1 MIRVVLLLLIGSL
14 RCLPFSVAQSF
25 PEIRIA
31 IEKKSYQSLQGSEGM
46 KVNLN
51 DAAMTINGR
60 AVEVK
65 EMHSRGNNS
74 LNFKRK
80 SLSVDLKKETSV
92 MLEGMSVPLRKFHLL
107 NLVMDKYSWHNRWAY
122 LNMSALGIFPL
133 HSTYCTLW
141 INDQPQGIFLLVEK
155 PHEASLR
162 LKSPYMLRRGVQH
175 KIDGEYIDTPS
186 KEEAAGYRK
195 KYQQMYHNLGR
206 LNGEELFSALGSALA
221 MEDYFRWMGFN
232 YLIMNGDYSDE
243 LYLYIR
249 PGDGRFD
256 IIPWDYDDIFKPLPH
271 EGSEARGEVDRN
283 RMVFSIEDDL
293 DKKIASDPVIYQYYV
308 EAFKRLCID
317 LTEEQLRKT
326 GQQVL
331 KELEILGRDPRVAEA
346 SKFLDKVSFDM
357 ESAKTDLNVAIN
369 SVVNRRN
376 AITKNI
382 LK

>member
-1 MIRVVLLLLIGSL
+1 M
-14 RCLPFSVAQSF
+14 
-25 PEIRIA
+25 
-31 IEKKSYQSLQGSEGM
+31 EKKSFQSLQSSEGT
-46 KVNLN
+46 KINLN
-51 DAAMTINGR
+51 AAGMTINGN
-60 AVEVK
+60 AFEVK

-80 SLSVDLKKETSV
+80 SLSVDLKKETSL
-92 MLEGMSVPLRKFHLL
+92 MLDGMSVPLRKFHLL

-186 KEEAAGYRK
+186 KAEAAEYRK

-206 LNGEELFSALGSALA
+206 FNGEELFSALESTLA
-221 MEDYFRWMGFN
+221 IEDYFRWMGFN

-249 PGDGRFD
+249 AEDGRFD

-293 DKKIASDPVIYQYYV
+293 DKKIASDPIIYQHYF
-308 EAFKRLCID
+308 EAFKRLCMD
-317 LTEEQLRKT
+317 LTEDQLRKT

-331 KELEILGRDPRVAEA
+331 KELEILGSDPRVAEA
-346 SKFLDKVSFDM
+346 SRFLDKTSFDM
-357 ESAKTDLNVAIN
+357 EAAKTDLNIAIN

-376 AITKNI
+376 SLTKNL